1 MAASPL
7 IPPRAKAQLSAHK
20 SRWAITARGG
30 GGNPPIMFSDTKDR
44 ISMKPITV
52 LLAEDH
58 QIVREGF
65 RSLLKHE
72 ADIEVVGEAENGR
85 LAVQLTRKLRPAVVV
100 MDIAMPLL
108 NGLEATRQIRKG
120 FPDTKVLILSA
131 HSDEAY
137 VEQVAVLGAAGF
149 LLKQTSSHI

>member
-1 MAASPL
+1 
-7 IPPRAKAQLSAHK
+7 
-20 SRWAITARGG
+20 
-30 GGNPPIMFSDTKDR
+30 
-44 ISMKPITV
+44 MKRITV

-72 ADIEVVGEAENGR
+72 RDIEVVGEAESGR
-85 LAVQLTRKLRPAVVV
+85 QAVRLTKKLRPAVVV

-108 NGLEATRQIRKG
+108 NGLEATRQIRKD

-131 HSDEAY
+131 HSDDAY
-137 VEQVAVLGAAGF
+137 VEQVATLSAAGF
-149 LLKQTSSHI
+149 LLKQTSSPILAKAIREVQKGNTFFSPVMSKRLTGRGQTRQDREAS